1 MEQTK
6 YDFGN
11 LRIVMDDALQADLE
25 KRGVQ
30 VREIFRLVENFGNKL
45 LMEKATGEIDF
56 TNKTTGAALK
66 LEVTWESDI
75 SAVVEIKE
83 VILGV
88 GKKIAA

>member
-11 LRIVMDDALQADLE
+11 LRIVMDETLKADLE
-25 KRGVQ
+25 QKGVQ

-56 TNKTTGAALK
+56 VNKSTGAAMK
-66 LEVTWESDI
+66 FVVSWEAED
-75 SAVVEIKE
+75 SAVVNITE
-83 VILGV
+83 VTLGQ
-88 GKKIAA
+88 GKKMAA